1 MQNLKT
7 KQSCEV
13 AADPHPDD
21 QMDEEDLQV
30 AEQSSSQ
37 LNMVLD
43 VCPLCICESELDLKC
58 ESNLNWAL
66 KRESNLNLEY
76 ECELWI

>member
-13 AADPHPDD
+13 AADSHPDD

-30 AEQSSSQ
+30 AERSSSE
-37 LNMVLD
+37 LNMTRD

-66 KRESNLNLEY
+66 KCESNLNLEY
-76 ECELWI
+76 ECEL